1 MIKTNQIHL
10 AKQII
15 PKGILIIMEAT
26 SNQRIKRKEENQAY
40 E

>member
-1 MIKTNQIHL
+1 MIKINQIHL

-15 PKGILIIMEAT
+15 PKVILIIMEVT